1 MCQKVRKF
9 ATKIA
14 LRQNIV
20 NQYFRIQIHIFIFSV
35 WCTWFL
41 FGVFSVLVGVLGVL
55 FGVLDY
61 CLAYFKYLVFVWHIL
76 YACLCLW
83 HWDGASDMFIT
94 KNVQFVFIFV
104 E

>member
-41 FGVFSVLVGVLGVL
+41 FGVFSVMVGVLGVL
-55 FGVLDY
+55 FGVLLFGVIQVLGF
-61 CLAYFKYLVFVWHIL
+61 CLPYIICLFVSLALGWCI
-76 YACLCLW
+76 
-83 HWDGASDMFIT
+83 
-94 KNVQFVFIFV
+94 
-104 E
+104 